1 MNMSDQF
8 VKIKETQYY
17 HEWQNLF
24 DQIHSIQSSNTDSQL
39 NEKPIPRA
47 NSLLSTN
54 PFTLTSDSLPLYTI
68 SSMRTTGIE
77 VHEEKSD
84 MKKSIQAQFTL
95 SFHGLDI
102 SVRGTKDGD
111 INIMKL
117 KSKKI
122 ECSGSLND
130 SKDVGVSYHL
140 FI

>member
-54 PFTLTSDSLPLYTI
+54 PFTLTSDSLPL
-68 SSMRTTGIE
+68 
-77 VHEEKSD
+77 
-84 MKKSIQAQFTL
+84 
-95 SFHGLDI
+95 
-102 SVRGTKDGD
+102 
-111 INIMKL
+111 
-117 KSKKI
+117 SK
-122 ECSGSLND
+122 
-130 SKDVGVSYHL
+130 
-140 FI
+140 